1 MLETIEYNSI
11 RGHIVSEIR
20 KEIEPIIAQKLKPL
34 LENSESLIKSAK
46 ETYAHQLK
54 VLKEELHC
62 KNKIIN
68 TLLGIIEKF
77 GNDKRDTQPVPL
89 INFEKDMTSPNK
101 FDSETDPKSDE
112 QQQSHGNKQQISSKE
127 LSENSK
133 EKDGTNSILVT
144 DSVTV
149 PNQDNK
155 QQSHDDK
162 QKSHSRK
169 LCEYSKGESSNST
182 TNASIDEQ
190 LNEFKRKKKE
200 EYYKYKQSVCSDAAE
215 KDKSIKNDLWP
226 IGTTVVGNSVL
237 NGIVEEKLYGQGCLV
252 KVICF
257 LGSTV
262 DDLSH
267 HIIPITRKK
276 PTNMIIHVGTNDAPS
291 STSREIKS

>member
-1 MLETIEYNSI
+1 MI
-11 RGHIVSEIR
+11 RRVFVVR
-20 KEIEPIIAQKLKPL
+20 NYFKPL

-77 GNDKRDTQPVPL
+77 GNDKRDTQSVTL
-89 INFEKDMTSPNK
+89 INVKNDLTSPNK
-101 FDSETDPKSDE
+101 IDSETNPKSDE
-112 QQQSHGNKQQISSKE
+112 QQQSHDNKQQISSKE

-149 PNQDNK
+149 PNQDNT

-162 QKSHSRK
+162 QKSHSKK

-190 LNEFKRKKKE
+190 LNDFKRKKKE
-200 EYYKYKQSVCSDAAE
+200 EYYKYKQSVCNDAGE
-215 KDKSIKNDLWP
+215 KDKSVKNDQWP
-226 IGTTVVGNSVL
+226 IGTTVIVGDSIL
-237 NGIVEEKLYGQGCLV
+237 NGIVEEKLCG
-252 KVICF
+252 
-257 LGSTV
+257 
-262 DDLSH
+262 
-267 HIIPITRKK
+267 
-276 PTNMIIHVGTNDAPS
+276 
-291 STSREIKS
+291 